1 MKSLRLAFSP
11 AVRLCRIV
19 CLYWHA
25 LTTTKMMLFPAW
37 TLRRKGL
44 LIFCPFL
51 AKYMV
56 RVSKLLL
63 TNCVQAH
70 DDCLKVLPHINLY
83 LSTRQPRTIGSPD
96 HMNSQFLEINSVL
109 QDQNIFPK
117 NPQKIIEWQRRARP
131 AYPLKSEAEPGCPF
145 LHFATHSPGRH
156 VVRLSFERRGRA
168 LPGPPLLFTLNE
180 HYENSLVNRTN
191 DCDLYV
197 FTSRH
202 VPFTPARLILRSLLW
217 SQTLRGLNPQNNP
230 ARTPQEPRNW
240 RNPEKM
246 DKCQLCSVRK
256 FGHRAG
262 RSQMPQT
269 CASRAI

>member
-1 MKSLRLAFSP
+1 MKSPRLAFSP
-11 AVRLCRIV
+11 AVRLCRIFR
-19 CLYWHA
+19 LYWHA
-25 LTTTKMMLFPAW
+25 LTTTKMMLSPAR

-70 DDCLKVLPHINLY
+70 DDCLKVLPHINPY
-83 LSTRQPRTIGSPD
+83 LSTRQPRTIGSPG
-96 HMNSQFLEINSVL
+96 HMNSQFFEYYAFRRILFCKD
-109 QDQNIFPK
+109 QDIFPK
-117 NPQKIIEWQRRARP
+117 NPQKIIEGQRRTRP
-131 AYPLKSEAEPGCPF
+131 AYPLKSEAEQGCPL
-145 LHFATHSPGRH
+145 LHFATHSIGRH

-168 LPGPPLLFTLNE
+168 LPGSPLLFTLNE

-202 VPFTPARLILRSLLW
+202 VPFNTCSPYFVESFAESNLARIDPA
-217 SQTLRGLNPQNNP
+217 
-230 ARTPQEPRNW
+230 
-240 RNPEKM
+240 K
-246 DKCQLCSVRK
+246 
-256 FGHRAG
+256 
-262 RSQMPQT
+262 
-269 CASRAI
+269 